1 MRTLQG
7 KSDIEISVI
16 APFLNEGGSVKE
28 LYREIIGALNQ
39 LNKSYEIIF
48 VDDGSTDNTYDDM
61 KELASDNPDLKI
73 IGFRKN
79 FGQTAAIYAG
89 FLHASGTIIILLD
102 GDLQNDPAD
111 IKRLI
116 SKLNEGYDIVSGWR
130 RDRKDNLLTRR
141 IPSIIANKLISLITH
156 LRLHD
161 YGCTLKAYRSEI
173 LSNIK
178 LYGEM
183 HRFIP
188 AIANWQGAR
197 IAEIEV
203 THRPRTRGK
212 TKYGIER
219 IFKVLLDLVTIKFF
233 GSFLAKP
240 IYIFGSIGMLLTVG
254 AFAAVTMVIIR
265 KIFFG
270 FYIIQ
275 SPLTLLAILLLILG
289 VMFILLG
296 ILAEIM
302 VRLYYSSEKQPPFYI
317 KEKINL

>member
-1 MRTLQG
+1 M
-7 KSDIEISVI
+7 EISVI
-16 APFLNEGGSVKE
+16 IPFMNEE
-28 LYREIIGALNQ
+28 ENIRPLYQQLVTALKG
-39 LNKSYEIIF
+39 LAKRYEIIF
-48 VDDGSTDNTYDDM
+48 VDDGSTDRTYEIMRD
-61 KELASDNPDLKI
+61 LASNDKDLKV

-89 FLHASGTIIILLD
+89 FLHSAGNIIVLMD

-111 IKRLI
+111 IKRLLD
-116 SKLNEGYDIVSGWR
+116 KLDEGYDIVSGWR
-130 RDRKDNLLTRR
+130 RDRKDALLLRR
-141 IPSIIANKLISLITH
+141 FPSLVANNLISFVTRLK
-156 LRLHD
+156 LHD
-161 YGCTLKAYRSEI
+161 YGCTLKAYKATIIR
-173 LSNIK
+173 NMK

-188 AIANWQGAR
+188 AIANWQGAS

-203 THRPRTRGK
+203 EHHPRKTGK

-219 IFKVLLDLVTIKFF
+219 ILKVLLDLITIKFF

-240 IYIFGSIGMLLTVG
+240 IYIFGSVGIALTLS
-254 AFAAVTMVIIR
+254 AFATVVLLIIR
-265 KIFFG
+265 KVFFG

-275 SPLTLLAILLLILG
+275 SPLTLLSIMLLILG